1 MNAGAR
7 TLHPAKDNAAS
18 EKEKTEN
25 PADKP
30 EKAA

>member
-7 TLHPAKDNAAS
+7 TLHPAKDSAAS
-18 EKEKTEN
+18 EKETPI
-25 PADKP
+25 PASKP